1 MSVLTSL
8 QNDAPN
14 VGGTLRALGCIFLS
28 ILSCFFIGF
37 IARLFPN
44 QGAIILI
51 LMIILAFLNSLLI
64 GSLGFYFG
72 RWED

>member
-8 QNDAPN
+8 QNDAPT

-28 ILSCFFIGF
+28 ILSCFFMRF